1 MGGVVDTLLF
11 QPPTPPT
18 PIRLRASSNSSAME
32 LVWLKTIHGSKIP
45 ALFLQRKYAI
55 YTILYSHGNAED
67 LGMLSNYLADLS
79 KILHVNILAYDYTG
93 YGFSNRKLTKT
104 GDFHTAS
111 SPPAFLPSEEHFY
124 ADISAAYDYLVT
136 IRGISAHRII
146 LFGRSIGSGPSC
158 YLASKLNAN
167 KKRSE
172 MGGCESSAAGLCTS
186 CASLDGSVIFD
197 DLSLELNH
205 GAEGSNSSEYIAGLI
220 LHSPFASVYRVVI
233 DMGFTAYQDPFANID
248 RIGDVGCPVLIIHG
262 TNDEVVPFKHGQML
276 YNLIPDRHK
285 VFEPYWAKDMGHNN
299 IEVECTTSFV
309 WNLMEFLQLL
319 RRREYLGFDR
329 FRGPCQASSD
339 PPELTKAFV
348 QRHVMLMIDREIK
361 PATHLPAS
369 DPNIRIPPKSVT
381 ELRSKKIRQREGNE
395 EVQVAYLKKGCLS
408 EIGSSQLFCIS

>member
-93 YGFSNRKLTKT
+93 YGFSNRKLSKT
-104 GDFHTAS
+104 GNFQTAS
-111 SPPAFLPSEEHFY
+111 SPPALLPSEEHFY

-136 IRGISAHRII
+136 IRGIPAHRII

-172 MGGCESSAAGLCTS
+172 IGGCESSAAGLCTS
-186 CASLDGSVIFD
+186 CASLEGSVIFD

-205 GAEGSNSSEYIAGLI
+205 GAEQSNNSEYIAGLI
-220 LHSPFASVYRVVI
+220 LHSPFACKFFYFSILLVTIVH
-233 DMGFTAYQDPFANID
+233 PHLSFA
-248 RIGDVGCPVLIIHG
+248 
-262 TNDEVVPFKHGQML
+262 QS
-276 YNLIPDRHK
+276 
-285 VFEPYWAKDMGHNN
+285 A
-299 IEVECTTSFV
+299 SFV
-309 WNLMEFLQLL
+309 FFVKNIFWGIFFIFYLQLFTEWL
-319 RRREYLGFDR
+319 LIWVLQ
-329 FRGPCQASSD
+329 PIKSHS
-339 PPELTKAFV
+339 PTLIEL
-348 QRHVMLMIDREIK
+348 
-361 PATHLPAS
+361 
-369 DPNIRIPPKSVT
+369 VT
-381 ELRSKKIRQREGNE
+381 
-395 EVQVAYLKKGCLS
+395 
-408 EIGSSQLFCIS
+408 